1 MDGGSTPSRALVQNA
16 GRGYR
21 LPAAFAK
28 QQFEKTGDALIFIR
42 SSIYYCICAEVS
54 HHD

>member
-28 QQFEKTGDALIFIR
+28 QQFENCKPVMHLFLFDLQSTIAFALR
-42 SSIYYCICAEVS
+42 
-54 HHD
+54 